1 MGASAHQL
9 SAEDLLLCTGP
20 SVGWLPPPLRSVVQ
34 WPRAHFPSLL
44 SSEWFNLRAQL
55 PFMSQAASLL
65 PLISEAA
72 DPLPLVGPALL
83 SPAQEVQLIVTDFQS
98 RLESP
103 GAPSAGSASSKSY
116 SNKIN

>member
-9 SAEDLLLCTGP
+9 PAEDLLLRTGP
-20 SVGWLPPPLRSVVQ
+20 SVGWLPPLRSVVQ

-83 SPAQEVQLIVTDFQS
+83 SPDQEVQLIVTDFQS